1 MTTPENAS
9 HFPGT
14 PGMSVPL
21 ARRQLLFR
29 KGRTLAGV
37 AGIAAALLLV
47 LALKAIFAGIND
59 RLTAY
64 IDESGADVIVAQQ
77 GVDTMH
83 MTQSALPEGVVAAL
97 VAVPG
102 VAEAKPI
109 LYVPAMIEGGEER
122 GIVYL
127 IGDDSGGAPLPLS
140 AGRRPGAGEIV
151 LERSLAERLGAR
163 IGSRVGAFGQ
173 SFRVSGEVE
182 GLASILNSVAFV
194 PRQELAR
201 VLGARGVVSYVLV
214 RVRPDVDAAE
224 LTQVIETSVP
234 GVTASTREA
243 FARSERRVVGD
254 MTTDIV
260 RAMILVGF
268 VIGVAVAGLVAYSAT
283 LSQLRD
289 YAVLRALGLG
299 ARRALG
305 LAAAQVGATVA
316 ASFLLALALAWM
328 LATILPGLTPTLVL
342 AIRTSDV
349 AQALGVGAAVA
360 LTAAMFPVLRVA
372 RIDPASVFRR

>member
-1 MTTPENAS
+1 
-9 HFPGT
+9 
-14 PGMSVPL
+14 MSVPL
-21 ARRQLLFR
+21 ARRQILFR

-47 LALKAIFAGIND
+47 LALKAIFAGINE

-64 IDESGADVIVAQQ
+64 IDGSGADVIVAQR

-83 MTQSALPEGVVAAL
+83 MTQSALLEGVVAAV

-109 LYVPAMIEGGEER
+109 LYVPAMIERGEER

-173 SFRVSGEVE
+173 SFRVSGEVD

-194 PRQELAR
+194 RRQDLAR
-201 VLGARGVVSYVLV
+201 VLGIDGAVSYILV
-214 RVRPDVDAAE
+214 RTRPEVRAPELAAR
-224 LTQVIETSVP
+224 IEASVP
-234 GVTASTREA
+234 GVTASTRKR

-268 VIGVAVAGLVAYSAT
+268 VIGVAVAGLVAYSTT

-289 YAVLRALGLG
+289 YAVLRALGLS
-299 ARRALG
+299 ARRALA
-305 LAAAQVGATVA
+305 LAVAQVGATVA
-316 ASFLLALALAWM
+316 AGFLLALALAWM
-328 LATILPGLTPTLVL
+328 LAAILPGMTPTLVL

-349 AQALGVGAAVA
+349 AQALGVAAAVA

>member
-1 MTTPENAS
+1 
-9 HFPGT
+9 
-14 PGMSVPL
+14 MSVPV

-47 LALKAIFAGIND
+47 LALNAIFAGIND

-64 IDESGADVIVAQQ
+64 VDGSGADVVVAQR

-83 MTQSALPEGVVAAL
+83 MTQSALPEQTAAAIAAL
-97 VAVPG
+97 PG

-109 LYVPAMIEGGEER
+109 LYVPAMIERGERR

-127 IGDDSGGAPLPLS
+127 IGDDAGGEPIPLS
-140 AGRRPGAGEIV
+140 DGRRPRAGEIV
-151 LERSLAERLGAR
+151 LERSLADRLAAR
-163 IGSRVGAFGQ
+163 MGSQVRAFGQ

-194 PRQELAR
+194 RRQDLAR
-201 VLGARGVVSYVLV
+201 LLGIPGVVSYVLV
-214 RVRPDVDAAE
+214 RARPEAKAPELAA
-224 LTQVIETSVP
+224 QIETAVP
-234 GVTASTREA
+234 GVTASTRQA

-283 LSQLRD
+283 LAQLRD

-299 ARRALG
+299 ARRALA
-305 LAAAQVGATVA
+305 LAVSQVGATVA
-316 ASFLLALALAWM
+316 AGFVLALLFVWVLAE
-328 LATILPGLTPTLVL
+328 TLPALTPTLVL
-342 AIRTSDV
+342 AIRVGDV
-349 AQALGVGAAVA
+349 AQAFAVAAAVT
-360 LTAAMFPVLRVA
+360 LVAATFPVLRVA
-372 RIDPASVFRR
+372 RVDPASVFRR

>member
-1 MTTPENAS
+1 
-9 HFPGT
+9 
-14 PGMSVPL
+14 MSVAL

-29 KGRTLAGV
+29 KGRTLAGI
-37 AGIAAALLLV
+37 AGISAALLLV
-47 LALKAIFAGIND
+47 LALNAIFAGIND

-64 IDESGADVIVAQQ
+64 IDGSGADVIVAQQ

-83 MTQSALPEGVVAAL
+83 MTQSALPEQTATAV

-102 VAEAKPI
+102 VAGAKPI
-109 LYVPAMIEGGEER
+109 LYVPAMIERGEKR

-140 AGRRPGAGEIV
+140 AGRRPRGREIV
-151 LERSLAERLGAR
+151 LERSLAERLGAPP
-163 IGSRVGAFGQ
+163 GFSVRVFGE

-194 PRQELAR
+194 RRQELAR
-201 VLGARGVVSYVLV
+201 VLGINGVVSYVLV
-214 RVRPDVDAAE
+214 RARPEVRAAE
-224 LTQVIETSVP
+224 LAARIETSVP

-268 VIGVAVAGLVAYSAT
+268 VIGVAVAGLVAYSVT

-289 YAVLRALGLG
+289 YAVLRALGMR
-299 ARRALG
+299 ARRALA
-305 LAAAQVGATVA
+305 LATAQVGATVVA
-316 ASFLLALALAWM
+316 GFLLALAFVWVLA
-328 LATILPGLTPTLVL
+328 AILPSLSPTLVL
-342 AIRTSDV
+342 AIRTGDV
-349 AQALGVGAAVA
+349 AQALSVAAAVT
-360 LTAAMFPVLRVA
+360 LAAAAFPVLRVA

>member
-1 MTTPENAS
+1 
-9 HFPGT
+9 
-14 PGMSVPL
+14 MSVPL
-21 ARRQLLFR
+21 ARRQLLHR
-29 KGRTLAGV
+29 KGRTLAGI

-47 LALKAIFAGIND
+47 LALEAIFAGIND

-83 MTQSALPEGVVAAL
+83 MTQSALPEQVVANL

-109 LYVPAMIEGGEER
+109 LYVPAMIELGEEQT
-122 GIVYL
+122 IVYL
-127 IGDDSGGAPLPLS
+127 IGDDSGGAPLSLS
-140 AGRRPGAGEIV
+140 RGRRPRAGEIV

-163 IGSRVGAFGQ
+163 IGSRVGAFGE
-173 SFRVSGEVE
+173 SYRVSGEVE

-194 PRQELAR
+194 RRQDLAR
-201 VLGARGVVSYVLV
+201 TLGLVGIVSYVLV
-214 RVRPDVDAAE
+214 RARHDVQAPALAAR
-224 LTQVIETSVP
+224 IEDTVP
-234 GVTASTREA
+234 VVTASTRKD
-243 FARSERRVVGD
+243 FARSERRVVAD

-289 YAVLRALGLG
+289 YAILRALGLR
-299 ARRALG
+299 ARRALR
-305 LAAAQVGATVA
+305 LAVAQVGATVA
-316 ASFLLALALAWM
+316 ASFVLALALLWA
-328 LATILPGLTPTLVL
+328 LAAILPALTPTLVL
-342 AIRTSDV
+342 AIRAGDV
-349 AQALGVGAAVA
+349 AQALGVAGAVVIGAAA
-360 LTAAMFPVLRVA
+360 FPVLRVA
-372 RIDPASVFRR
+372 RVDPASVFRR

>member
-1 MTTPENAS
+1 MTT
-9 HFPGT
+9 
-14 PGMSVPL
+14 GMSVPL

-29 KGRTLAGV
+29 KGRTLAGI
-37 AGIAAALLLV
+37 AGISAALLLV
-47 LALKAIFAGIND
+47 LALNAIFAGIND

-64 IDESGADVIVAQQ
+64 IDRSGADVIVAQR

-83 MTQSALPEGVVAAL
+83 MTQSALPEQTATAVAAL
-97 VAVPG
+97 PG

-109 LYVPAMIEGGEER
+109 LYVPAMIERGERR

-127 IGDDSGGAPLPLS
+127 IGDDSGGAPVPV
-140 AGRRPGAGEIV
+140 ATGRRPRAGEIM
-151 LERSLAERLGAR
+151 LERTLAERLAAPT
-163 IGSRVGAFGQ
+163 GSRVLAFGQ

-194 PRQELAR
+194 RRQELAR
-201 VLGARGVVSYVLV
+201 VLGIGGVVSYVLV
-214 RVRPDVDAAE
+214 RARPEIRAPELAAR
-224 LTQVIETSVP
+224 IETSAP

-243 FARSERRVVGD
+243 FARSERRVVGE

-289 YAVLRALGLG
+289 YAILRALGLR
-299 ARRALG
+299 AHRALA
-305 LAAAQVGATVA
+305 LAVAQVGATVA
-316 ASFLLALALAWM
+316 AGFVLALVLVWVLAAL
-328 LATILPGLTPTLVL
+328 LPGLTPTLVL
-342 AIRTSDV
+342 AIRAGDV
-349 AQALGVGAAVA
+349 AKALIVAGAVTLVA
-360 LTAAMFPVLRVA
+360 AAFPVLRVA
-372 RIDPASVFRR
+372 RVDPASVFRR

>member
-1 MTTPENAS
+1 MN
-9 HFPGT
+9 
-14 PGMSVPL
+14 VPL

-29 KGRTLAGV
+29 RGRTLAGA

-47 LALKAIFAGIND
+47 LALKAIFAGMEE

-64 IDESGADVIVAQQ
+64 IDGSGADVIVAQR

-83 MTQSALPEGVVAAL
+83 MTQSALPENAATLIAAL
-97 VAVPG
+97 PG

-109 LYVPAMIEGGEER
+109 LYVLAVVEQGERR

-127 IGDDSGGAPLPLS
+127 IGDDTGGTPFPLAS
-140 AGRRPGAGEIV
+140 GRRPRAGEIV
-151 LERSLAERLGAR
+151 LDRVLAERLDAGPGSNVRVLGA
-163 IGSRVGAFGQ
+163 
-173 SFRVSGEVE
+173 SFRVSGEVT
-182 GLASILNSVAFV
+182 GLALITNSFAFV
-194 PRQELAR
+194 RHQDLAR
-201 VLGARGVVSYVLV
+201 TLGSAGVVSYVLV
-214 RVRPDVDAAE
+214 RARRGVTAAE
-224 LTQVIETSVP
+224 LAARIEAALPS
-234 GVTASTREA
+234 VTASTREA

-289 YAVLRALGLG
+289 YAVLRALGLRARG
-299 ARRALG
+299 A
-305 LAAAQVGATVA
+305 LAVAVVQVGATVA
-316 ASFLLALALAWM
+316 AGFLLALALVWA
-328 LATILPGLTPTLVL
+328 LALALPDLTPMLVL
-342 AIRTSDV
+342 AIRLGDV
-349 AQALGVGAAVA
+349 AETLAVATAVTLAAAV
-360 LTAAMFPVLRVA
+360 FPVLRVA

>member
-1 MTTPENAS
+1 
-9 HFPGT
+9 
-14 PGMSVPL
+14 MSVPL
-21 ARRQLLFR
+21 ARRQLLHR

-64 IDESGADVIVAQQ
+64 IDQSGADVIVAQR

-83 MTQSALPEGVVAAL
+83 MTQSALPVQVVGAL
-97 VAVPG
+97 VGVPG

-109 LYVPAMIEGGEER
+109 LYVPAMIEREEAR

-127 IGDDSGGAPLPLS
+127 IGDDTGGAPLSLS
-140 AGRRPGAGEIV
+140 AGRRPRGGEIV

-163 IGSRVGAFGQ
+163 VGSRVHALGERFL
-173 SFRVSGEVE
+173 VSGEVD

-194 PRQELAR
+194 NRQELAR
-201 VLGARGVVSYVLV
+201 VLGVAGVVSYVLV
-214 RVRPDVDAAE
+214 RAQPEIAASE
-224 LTQVIETSVP
+224 LVARIEASVP

-268 VIGVAVAGLVAYSAT
+268 VIGVAVAGLVGYSLT

-289 YAVLRALGLG
+289 YAVLRALGLRAG
-299 ARRALG
+299 RALG
-305 LAAAQVGATVA
+305 LAVAQVGAAVA
-316 ASFLLALALAWM
+316 ASFVLALVFVWALAV
-328 LATILPGLTPTLVL
+328 LLPELTPTLVL
-342 AIRTSDV
+342 TIRANDV
-349 AQALGVGAAVA
+349 AQALGVAGAVVVGAAA
-360 LTAAMFPVLRVA
+360 FPVLRVA
-372 RIDPASVFRR
+372 RVDPASVFRSG